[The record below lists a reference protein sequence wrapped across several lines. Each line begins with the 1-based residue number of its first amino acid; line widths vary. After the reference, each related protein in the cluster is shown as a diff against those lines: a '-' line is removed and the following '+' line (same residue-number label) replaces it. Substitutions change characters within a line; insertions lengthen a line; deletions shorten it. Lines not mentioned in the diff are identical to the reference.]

1 MRITN
6 DNIMS
11 VVHSKESEFIIHEVK
26 QTGNAID

>member
-1 MRITN
+1 
-6 DNIMS
+6 MS